1 MGSLFKSQNGSI
13 WTANQYQ
20 DLKFKLYKA
29 QFIENQPGTAFFYN
43 PTLDESN
50 GYVQRLGN
58 NPLTTLPRTGS
69 LGITTTTNSSLIAD
83 LSNGRKVAGS
93 QPYVYGYIIGT
104 GSSVTTVGLT
114 TGGSNYVTDTNVS
127 TYNITGNGSGLVLSI
142 TATNGTITGIT
153 TVSPGNGYA
162 VGDVVGIV
170 TSTVG
175 TGTSVRGRDAR
186 ITISS
191 ITGLD
196 TLYLGNIQG
205 DTFTVGAGLS
215 YYNNSNTIVS
225 LASTIIRSPFTP
237 STNQYSGNYLRVEHF
252 DHGMYG
258 NTNKLRIY
266 NAESSTAPV
275 VITSSLTS
283 TSTTIAVGDTSNFG
297 TFEGVS
303 VSAINPGYVKIGN
316 EIIRYETIGSGF
328 LGTITR
334 GIDST
339 ISINHDVNSLMYK
352 YELNGVSLRRINKTH
367 DISDLD
373 IGLDGYYLEIDR
385 TANGANRGTD
395 GFIDGNAANAPQLQ
409 FTSESTLGGS
419 KVLASEN
426 ILYSS
431 IVPTYDLITPGSST
445 SVSAFIRTVSGTS
458 VSGNETSF
466 LSNEIE
472 PIQLN
477 ALNTLRSVRLVC
489 SKENETE
496 YLNNL
501 PRNKSFTTGITLS
514 TTDSNLSPI
523 IFLDTAFT
531 EFISSRLNS
540 PVSDYALDG
549 RSNSILDDPHAVV
562 YVSRAVNLVNPATSL
577 KVILSAY
584 RHESADF
591 RVLYSLFRPDSSEV
605 EQSFELFPGYDN
617 LISTPSGL
625 SVVDPSLNN
634 GKPDSF
640 VSSSLDNQFKEY
652 EFTADN
658 LGLFNGYVIKIVMS
672 GTNQAYPPRIKELRT
687 IAVR

>member
-1 MGSLFKSQNGSI
+1 M
-13 WTANQYQ
+13 
-20 DLKFKLYKA
+20 
-29 QFIENQPGTAFFYN
+29 
-43 PTLDESN
+43 
-50 GYVQRLGN
+50 
-58 NPLTTLPRTGS
+58 
-69 LGITTTTNSSLIAD
+69 GITTTTNSSLISI
-83 LSNGRKVAGS
+83 LSEGRKIADVTKN
-93 QPYVYGYIIGT
+93 YVYGYIVGT
-104 GSSVTTVGLT
+104 GSSVATVGLT
-114 TGGSNYVTDTNVS
+114 TGGGNYLTDSNVS
-127 TYNITGNGSGLVLSI
+127 TYNIIGNGSGLILNIVASD
-142 TATNGTITGIT
+142 GVITGNPI
-153 TVSPGNGYA
+153 VVNPGNGYKE
-162 VGDVVGIV
+162 GDVVGIV
-170 TSTVG
+170 TSTVVG
-175 TGTSVRGRDAR
+175 SKGRDAR

-191 ITGLD
+191 ITGVD
-196 TLYLGNIQG
+196 TLYLENIQG
-205 DTFTVGAGLS
+205 NSFTSTPGSQFG
-215 YYNNSNTIVS
+215 YYDNSNTLVS
-225 LASTIIRSPFTP
+225 IASTTIRNFAP
-237 STNQYSGNYLRVEHF
+237 STNQYSGNYVRVEHF

-266 NAESSTAPV
+266 DAESSTAPV
-275 VITSSLTS
+275 TITSSVTS
-283 TSTTIAVGDTSNFG
+283 TSTSVAIGDTSNFA
-297 TFEGVS
+297 TFEGIS
-303 VSAINPGYVKIGN
+303 VSGSNPGYVKIGN
-316 EIIRYETIGSGF
+316 EIVRYESIGIGF
-328 LGTITR
+328 LGNITR
-334 GIDST
+334 GVDST
-339 ISINHDVNSLMYK
+339 IPIDYTANTLIYK
-352 YELNGVSLRRINKTH
+352 YEINGVSLRRINTTH

-385 TANGANRGTD
+385 TANGIDRSADGSTAGT
-395 GFIDGNAANAPQLQ
+395 PQLS
-409 FTSESTLGGS
+409 FSSESSLGGS

-445 SVSAFIRTVSGTS
+445 SVSAVIRSVSGTS

-466 LSNEIE
+466 LDNGFES
-472 PIQLN
+472 IQLN
-477 ALNTLRSVRLVC
+477 SLNTLKTVRLVC

-531 EFISSRLNS
+531 EFISNRLDS
-540 PVSDYALDG
+540 PVSDYASDG

-562 YVSRAVNLVNPATSL
+562 YVSRAVNLVQPATSL

-617 LISTPSGL
+617 LTSTVSGL
-625 SVVDPSLNN
+625 SVVDSSLNN

-652 EFTADN
+652 EFTANN

>member
-1 MGSLFKSQNGSI
+1 
-13 WTANQYQ
+13 
-20 DLKFKLYKA
+20 
-29 QFIENQPGTAFFYN
+29 
-43 PTLDESN
+43 
-50 GYVQRLGN
+50 
-58 NPLTTLPRTGS
+58 
-69 LGITTTTNSSLIAD
+69 
-83 LSNGRKVAGS
+83 
-93 QPYVYGYIIGT
+93 
-104 GSSVTTVGLT
+104 
-114 TGGSNYVTDTNVS
+114 
-127 TYNITGNGSGLVLSI
+127 
-142 TATNGTITGIT
+142 
-153 TVSPGNGYA
+153 
-162 VGDVVGIV
+162 
-170 TSTVG
+170 
-175 TGTSVRGRDAR
+175 
-186 ITISS
+186 
-191 ITGLD
+191 
-196 TLYLGNIQG
+196 
-205 DTFTVGAGLS
+205 
-215 YYNNSNTIVS
+215 
-225 LASTIIRSPFTP
+225 
-237 STNQYSGNYLRVEHF
+237 
-252 DHGMYG
+252 
-258 NTNKLRIY
+258 
-266 NAESSTAPV
+266 
-275 VITSSLTS
+275 
-283 TSTTIAVGDTSNFG
+283 
-297 TFEGVS
+297 
-303 VSAINPGYVKIGN
+303 
-316 EIIRYETIGSGF
+316 
-328 LGTITR
+328 
-334 GIDST
+334 
-339 ISINHDVNSLMYK
+339 
-352 YELNGVSLRRINKTH
+352 LNGVSLRRINTTH

-385 TANGANRGTD
+385 TTNGVNRSAD
-395 GFIDGNAANAPQLQ
+395 GSPAGMPQLQ

-445 SVSAFIRTVSGTS
+445 SVSAVIRSVSGTS

-466 LSNEIE
+466 LDNGFE
-472 PIQLN
+472 PVQLN

-496 YLNNL
+496 YLSNL

-540 PVSDYALDG
+540 PVSDYASDG

-605 EQSFELFPGYDN
+605 QQSFELFPGYDN
-617 LISTPSGL
+617 LTSTTSGL

>member
-1 MGSLFKSQNGSI
+1 L
-13 WTANQYQ
+13 
-20 DLKFKLYKA
+20 L
-29 QFIENQPGTAFFYN
+29 
-43 PTLDESN
+43 
-50 GYVQRLGN
+50 
-58 NPLTTLPRTGS
+58 
-69 LGITTTTNSSLIAD
+69 D
-83 LSNGRKVAGS
+83 LSKGRKIVDGVND
-93 QPYVYGYIIGT
+93 YVYGYVIGT
-104 GSSVTTVGLT
+104 GSSVSTVGLT

-127 TYNITGNGSGLVLSI
+127 TYNITGNGSGLILSI
-142 TATNGTITGIT
+142 TAANGTITGTT

-175 TGTSVRGRDAR
+175 TGTSVRGRDAK
-186 ITISS
+186 ITISA

-215 YYNNSNTIVS
+215 YYNNSNALVS
-225 LASTIIRSPFTP
+225 LASTTIRNFAP

-266 NAESSTAPV
+266 DAESSTAPV
-275 VITSSLTS
+275 IITSSLTS
-283 TSTTIAVGDTSNFG
+283 TSTTVAIGDTSNFG

-303 VSAINPGYVKIGN
+303 VSATNPGYVKIGN
-316 EIIRYETIGSGF
+316 EIIKYESIGSGF

-339 ISINHDVNSLMYK
+339 ISINHNANSLLYK
-352 YELNGVSLRRINKTH
+352 YELNGVSLRRINTTH
-367 DISDLD
+367 DIDDLD
-373 IGLDGYYLEIDR
+373 IGLDGYYLQIDR
-385 TANGANRGTD
+385 NTNGVNRGTN
-395 GFIDGNAANAPQLQ
+395 GSPTGMPQLQ
-409 FTSESTLGGS
+409 FTSEENLGGS

-445 SVSAFIRTVSGTS
+445 SVSAVIRSVSGTS

-466 LSNEIE
+466 LDNGFE
-472 PIQLN
+472 PVQLN

-496 YLNNL
+496 YLDNL

-540 PVSDYALDG
+540 PVSDYASDG

-617 LISTPSGL
+617 LRSTTSGL

-672 GTNQAYPPRIKELRT
+672 GTNQAYPPRVKELRT

>member
-1 MGSLFKSQNGSI
+1 
-13 WTANQYQ
+13 
-20 DLKFKLYKA
+20 
-29 QFIENQPGTAFFYN
+29 
-43 PTLDESN
+43 
-50 GYVQRLGN
+50 
-58 NPLTTLPRTGS
+58 
-69 LGITTTTNSSLIAD
+69 
-83 LSNGRKVAGS
+83 
-93 QPYVYGYIIGT
+93 
-104 GSSVTTVGLT
+104 
-114 TGGSNYVTDTNVS
+114 
-127 TYNITGNGSGLVLSI
+127 
-142 TATNGTITGIT
+142 
-153 TVSPGNGYA
+153 
-162 VGDVVGIV
+162 
-170 TSTVG
+170 
-175 TGTSVRGRDAR
+175 
-186 ITISS
+186 
-191 ITGLD
+191 
-196 TLYLGNIQG
+196 
-205 DTFTVGAGLS
+205 
-215 YYNNSNTIVS
+215 
-225 LASTIIRSPFTP
+225 
-237 STNQYSGNYLRVEHF
+237 
-252 DHGMYG
+252 
-258 NTNKLRIY
+258 
-266 NAESSTAPV
+266 
-275 VITSSLTS
+275 
-283 TSTTIAVGDTSNFG
+283 
-297 TFEGVS
+297 
-303 VSAINPGYVKIGN
+303 
-316 EIIRYETIGSGF
+316 
-328 LGTITR
+328 
-334 GIDST
+334 
-339 ISINHDVNSLMYK
+339 MYK

-445 SVSAFIRTVSGTS
+445 SVSAFIRSVSGTS
-458 VSGNETSF
+458 VSGSETSF
-466 LSNEIE
+466 LDNGIE
-472 PIQLN
+472 PVQLN

-496 YLNNL
+496 YLSNL
-501 PRNKSFTTGITLS
+501 PNQRNKSFTTGITLS

-549 RSNSILDDPHAVV
+549 RSNSILDDPHAAV
-562 YVSRAVNLVNPATSL
+562 YVSRSVNLVNPATSL

-617 LISTPSGL
+617 LISTASGL

-640 VSSSLDNQFKEY
+640 VSSSLDNEFKEY

-658 LGLFNGYVIKIVMS
+658 LGLFTGYVIKIVMS

>member
-1 MGSLFKSQNGSI
+1 
-13 WTANQYQ
+13 
-20 DLKFKLYKA
+20 
-29 QFIENQPGTAFFYN
+29 
-43 PTLDESN
+43 
-50 GYVQRLGN
+50 
-58 NPLTTLPRTGS
+58 
-69 LGITTTTNSSLIAD
+69 
-83 LSNGRKVAGS
+83 
-93 QPYVYGYIIGT
+93 
-104 GSSVTTVGLT
+104 
-114 TGGSNYVTDTNVS
+114 
-127 TYNITGNGSGLVLSI
+127 
-142 TATNGTITGIT
+142 
-153 TVSPGNGYA
+153 
-162 VGDVVGIV
+162 
-170 TSTVG
+170 
-175 TGTSVRGRDAR
+175 VRGRDAR

-191 ITGLD
+191 ITGVD
-196 TLYLGNIQG
+196 TLYLENIQG
-205 DTFTVGAGLS
+205 KDFTVGAGLS

-225 LASTIIRSPFTP
+225 LASTTIRNFAP
-237 STNQYSGNYLRVEHF
+237 STNQYSGNYIRVEHF

-266 NAESSTAPV
+266 DAESSTAPV
-275 VITSSLTS
+275 VLTSSLTS
-283 TSTTIAVGDTSNFG
+283 TSTTISVAVGDTSNFG

-303 VSAINPGYVKIGN
+303 VSESNPGYVKIGN
-316 EIIRYETIGSGF
+316 EIIKYESIGSGF

-339 ISINHDVNSLMYK
+339 ISIDYNVNTLMYK
-352 YELNGVSLRRINKTH
+352 YELNGVSLRRINTTH
-367 DISDLD
+367 DIDDLD
-373 IGLDGYYLEIDR
+373 IGLDGYYLKIDR
-385 TANGANRGTD
+385 TASGGNTNRSAD
-395 GFIDGNAANAPQLQ
+395 GSGMPQLQ
-409 FTSESTLGGS
+409 FTSEATLGGS
-419 KVLASEN
+419 KVLATEN

-431 IVPTYDLITPGSST
+431 LVPTYDIITPGSST
-445 SVSAFIRTVSGTS
+445 SVSAVIRSVSGTS

-466 LSNEIE
+466 LDNGFE

-477 ALNTLRSVRLVC
+477 TLNTLKSVRLVC

-496 YLNNL
+496 YLGNL

-531 EFISSRLNS
+531 EFISNRLNS
-540 PVSDYALDG
+540 PVSDYASDG
-549 RSNSILDDPHAVV
+549 RSNSILNDPHAVV
-562 YVSRAVNLVNPATSL
+562 YVSRAVNLVQPATSL

-617 LISTPSGL
+617 LTSTASGL
-625 SVVDPSLNN
+625 SVVDSSLNN

-640 VSSSLDNQFKEY
+640 VSSSLENEFKEY
-652 EFTADN
+652 EFTANN